1 MGDRVRFTKLK
12 RQDIFKASFMDF
24 KENNEIE
31 FKKRGNSNIA
41 ILYGPNGTGKTSLA
55 KILDNNLKEAD
66 VELGVVY
73 KRREYNEKNND
84 IFHVINDQNN
94 RNIIAGETS
103 DYFLGDNIKRECE
116 LKKYIDN
123 EFSKLFGTAIQKE
136 LKDKFNISSG
146 KSELI
151 NYISD
156 TEIKEF
162 VEGISNSR
170 SRGNKIDR
178 KDFIDKID
186 KMGLIDS
193 DNREYNKTEYEYIIQ
208 NFSDKK
214 SIIYKIITINDIKM
228 HKNVRKIEESEV
240 ALKILQQ
247 FKYIDECVVCD
258 NENIDRDNLIKKKK
272 NIKDNVIREMD
283 EKTKVIINDIIA
295 MIDKSN
301 EDPLGIKDIFLEA
314 ISSGEM
320 QLVRN
325 LKILIMENI
334 KIFNNEI
341 SNLFKQCLNN
351 SDIRERYNEY
361 TNILKEQ
368 PEITD
373 EELLFIKNIVSENI
387 GKEIELQRDS
397 NEGNKFN
404 LFLNGED
411 ILNVDREKLH
421 LSNGEQNFIS
431 LAFEFLKAKKSK
443 APIVIL
449 DDPISSFDSIYKNKI
464 AFCIVR
470 FLQDKNVLVLTHNT
484 DLIRLLEYQL
494 RNCFNLY
501 LFNNSEDSNNGFIKV
516 CKSEQDIFLN
526 LDKLLKLFR
535 KDILEEI
542 KDERLYLI
550 SMISFMRGY
559 SNIIG
564 DSNSYKKLS
573 KVMHGYENDT
583 INLTQIY
590 NKLFGDEDCL
600 KKLSDEIYQ
609 NGYENIDLT
618 ETYRRLRNDCESLI
632 RTQYEVSI
640 YDIIDLELD
649 NVEIIN
655 KDNYPLLNRTLIHT
669 LSYLILRLK
678 VEKGLIEKY
687 NIQVEENM
695 LLQDIIMDAFKE
707 NSDDSH
713 EVSKK
718 KTKSRVF
725 FTSRKTLLNEF
736 NHFEGNMN
744 IFQPAIDITNEA
756 LKKERESIISYL
768 EELAE

>member
-1 MGDRVRFTKLK
+1 MGDKVTFTKLK
-12 RQDIFKASFMDF
+12 REDIFKTSFIDF

-31 FKKRGNSNIA
+31 FKKLGNSNIA

-73 KRREYNEKNND
+73 KRREYTEKNND

-123 EFSKLFGTAIQKE
+123 EFSKLFGTTIQKQ

-156 TEIKEF
+156 AKIQEFIKDI
-162 VEGISNSR
+162 VNSK
-170 SRGNKIDR
+170 SKGNKIDR
-178 KDFIDKID
+178 KNFIDKIN

-193 DNREYNKTEYEYIIQ
+193 DNKEYNKIEYEYIIQ

-228 HKNVRKIEESEV
+228 NKNVRKIEESEV

-272 NIKDNVIREMD
+272 NIKDNVIKEMD
-283 EKTKVIINDIIA
+283 EKTKAIINDIIA
-295 MIDKSN
+295 MIDKLN
-301 EDPLGIKDIFLEA
+301 EDPFGIKDIFLEA
-314 ISSGEM
+314 ISLGEM
-320 QLVRN
+320 QLVKN
-325 LKILIMENI
+325 LKILIMEHI
-334 KIFNNEI
+334 KIFNDEI
-341 SNLFKQCLNN
+341 SNLFKHCLND

-404 LFLNGED
+404 LFLDGED
-411 ILNVDREKLH
+411 ILNVEREKLH

-516 CKSEQDIFLN
+516 CKNEQDIFLN

-618 ETYRRLRNDCESLI
+618 ETYRRLRNDFESLI

-655 KDNYPLLNRTLIHT
+655 KDKYPLLNRTLIHT

-687 NIQVEENM
+687 NIQVEDDM
-695 LLQDIIMDAFKE
+695 LLQKIIMEAFKE
-707 NSDDSH
+707 KSGDSH
-713 EVSKK
+713 EIIKK

-756 LKKERESIISYL
+756 LKKERESIISHL
-768 EELAE
+768 KELAE

>member
-123 EFSKLFGTAIQKE
+123 EFSKLFGTTILKE

-151 NYISD
+151 NYILD

-170 SRGNKIDR
+170 SRGDKIDR

-193 DNREYNKTEYEYIIQ
+193 DNREYNKIEYEYIIQ

-295 MIDKSN
+295 IIDKSN

-325 LKILIMENI
+325 LKILIMEHI

-411 ILNVDREKLH
+411 ILNVDRGKLH

-516 CKSEQDIFLN
+516 CKNEQDIFLN

-695 LLQDIIMDAFKE
+695 LLQDIIMDSFKE

-756 LKKERESIISYL
+756 LKKERESIINYL